1 MAQGSKQWLQEL
13 DREKDANEHREQK
26 PGEGTV
32 AAEEP

>member
-13 DREKDANEHREQK
+13 DREKDANEHREQSQEK
-26 PGEGTV
+26 GQV